1 VVNYIKYPA
10 NFEKLNPYKRFL
22 KHFEHF
28 RKYDFKSGD
37 WLMVYVYKNDK
48 AYDNGN
54 IVNNQ
59 NQSYLYDFGGNIKK
73 LETTE

>member
-1 VVNYIKYPA
+1 
-10 NFEKLNPYKRFL
+10 
-22 KHFEHF
+22 
-28 RKYDFKSGD
+28 
-37 WLMVYVYKNDK
+37 MVYVYKNDK